1 MYAFKKK
8 KKLKKEAITTTTT
21 KSLHKTT
28 VRSKF

>member
-1 MYAFKKK
+1 MYAFKK